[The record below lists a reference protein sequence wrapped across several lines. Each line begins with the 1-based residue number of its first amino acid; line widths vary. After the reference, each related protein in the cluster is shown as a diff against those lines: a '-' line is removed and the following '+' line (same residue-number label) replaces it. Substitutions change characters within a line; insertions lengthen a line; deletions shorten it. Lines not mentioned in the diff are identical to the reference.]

1 MKKLGIG
8 KRLLSGLL
16 ALIMVLSLLPLSVF
30 AAMGDLR
37 DGETGLDAN
46 IDTKD
51 TISWPIKIYDY
62 LNDGL
67 LFEYA
72 SAQDA
77 SLTNLGGDAY
87 GGGVRMPGDISYQG
101 EILGSDF
108 TVNSSESGEYYDG
121 ECYDHWLYAK
131 SNYNVSYAQQGSGTA
146 GAFKFLRL
154 KPWLTTSNMPDI
166 VISDFTND
174 QYYYLDGTTTY
185 PRDRVRYAVVVY
197 KTGTSGLQLTLG
209 LSTNRTGSKTIRDY
223 NNSYATGP
231 NGYYVD
237 YDVFATQSLQVS
249 DTWNYF
255 VVDMKSGTNA
265 TVWNEITKVYQV
277 TLGTNMTNSS
287 QDLDLSHI
295 AYFSDAE
302 EAVRF
307 GEAAKA
313 FSNNPGE
320 YLPDQYYTVNGT
332 TYSKHWNMGN
342 NTAFTMLYSSSGGGW
357 QNSYTGGE
365 NSWENGYFSYQ
376 IGKHTGTSS
385 WANGINSYRSD
396 AKSKGYVV
404 SDDIFLYSVSAN
416 SSHDLSQYD
425 FGYTLYNE
433 ITAKEFAQ
441 VMTAGL
447 LQNDLI
453 SVKGVDGKTYR
464 IPEYKQDSVEYI
476 AKVLEQTLVIGRQD
490 RYGNYNY
497 NFVQGSVSSQ
507 FADANG
513 NKRDL
518 ASALREALALT
529 APSGGLGNYGIPSA
543 AKAGSYATTKAKQEK
558 LIGPYAKVK
567 GNIKTFYDAAFYL
580 MHNLFVD
587 DSYNQLQ
594 HDYNYLVLSKAP
606 VSGTGKEAYVFDAG
620 FTTGNIESDPGST
633 SAVVYNKTNG
643 TASLSSAVG
652 KDEIN
657 YGGDQWTT
665 RNPFLPVT
673 DAQGDYGCTGTPY
686 FREDGARI
694 YADYGNTYVNRNY
707 NYVMQ
712 ANAEFVYHYQD
723 DLFFQFEGDDDVYL
737 FVNGELVLD
746 IGAAHSITSVK
757 MQMNDYVLRAQKEM
771 SFLKQNYG
779 YRPDVSDEKFE
790 KILDEAVKNGAMQA
804 SQKDYYRRWHRL
816 NLIDGE
822 NYTIDFYY
830 MERHGWGA
838 NMRVATNILMTDPAM
853 ITEKKA
859 YQDGAQINYGGIVV
873 ANKEGEIDTKKNIEY
888 SFSVTNEGE
897 NKLYNLTFND
907 YDIGLTLSPKTGLTF
922 HRENINGVNVFD
934 ARGQTLEPSDL
945 FIHVEGYLDEAKTRP
960 VSKDIRFDSMD
971 TNGELKQ
978 FLTNLAQFNQ
988 SGEDANNKLFSG
1000 DGLWRHATVTI
1011 RGIYYRMTKEQV
1023 AAEEF
1028 NNIVFTTAN
1037 PAVDSELV
1045 LNSADTHQV
1054 RLIGNAKHI
1063 YQWASDLEAEEYH
1076 EVYFNRA
1083 DLVKWLEDPTTG
1095 TVTIGARTYAASQ
1108 LSMTTCRK
1116 DGTTYDFPD
1125 IIVRDNNTSM
1135 AVNYLKSGTQL
1146 FFIKL
1151 FRDSNGD
1158 GEPDDLNSD
1167 RKVDENDYRI
1177 VPLAVH
1183 VTDVNDDAVV
1193 LDYGLKAE
1201 LTGKNGITTN
1211 DYITVPN
1218 LNTGYSIMG
1227 MSTGEPSYLNDFA
1240 NASKHNY
1247 NRISFLP
1254 VNGRTLDCIDGVY
1267 EYTVDTADD
1276 KLYFTPRQFMD
1287 NAYSIYIA
1295 VTIHE
1300 LDVAASIVG
1309 PANGATVNRSIDIT
1323 KEVQMYQKVT
1333 VLPAS
1338 VMYYENDFAG
1348 IKFESGNETFVTGTG
1363 SSILQQGVDQSVNYG
1378 ADQDYQTKENAQI
1391 SGNSMSAIKV
1401 TKYGKLA
1408 SFNFTGTGFEILS
1421 RTNAFD
1427 SASFVISV
1435 KKDGTVIRT
1444 LPVITEFSNASDSAC
1459 DHADQTGKL
1468 TTPVDGSTL
1477 YNGTRWRAD
1486 TRVKPQNRRTFYFDN
1501 TQRQWGSIYA
1511 YTLDVNGAA
1520 TVKWPGFEMACYSG
1534 NIYSLSLEA
1543 GNARVVLHNGKG
1555 QTAELTLPEGE
1566 FNLFDGTDW
1575 VKDERVQKWGKR
1587 AFYFD
1592 NSTYEWE
1599 NVYVSAYG
1607 ANGLLSGNMLGTIT
1621 AKDEN
1626 IYSVVLPEDAI
1637 KVVIHNGNGH
1647 SAELNLPADGSNLY
1661 DGSDWWDYNAK
1672 SGKKYRVFSFDK
1684 TKTDWESVY
1693 AYAYGTSGI
1702 FTASWPGTALKDT
1715 DDHILSIRLPEGATN
1730 IIFNNGVDKMA
1741 ELPLSCDTTNLFDGT
1756 RWWGYDAASGL
1767 KNRVIS
1773 YNNSVT
1779 KWEKVYAHLYGE
1791 SGELNGRMPGT
1802 PMQHT
1807 GDDIYALWISDDVTA
1822 VNFNG
1827 TNHNE
1832 NGHCTACGTYVGHM
1846 YYKDECSAPD
1856 CDQRRLDYYL
1866 VGYINGADYGCEG
1879 DHQNMGQYKF
1889 VNGKLTATFKTDGYV
1904 FVKTTGNAGYYMTN
1918 GYPGAGVTSTY
1929 LYNTNSQGL
1938 KADKLHVPGGV
1949 ELTFTLV
1956 ENNDGTLTLSF
1967 TTSNDDVTDE
1977 DKTVYFNNTDGWAQV
1992 NAYYWSITDATMINW
2007 PGVTMTRTEAEDPI
2021 YVMKLP
2027 SDAEYVIFNDGS
2039 GAQTMDLTVPADNM
2053 LYSFSGFNKGW
2064 SVYNPDKTTL
2074 NFDNSVA
2081 KWAKVNIYYWSDQ
2094 DDQMVQWP
2102 GEEMTAGAN
2111 NIFTSVIPSNATCVI
2126 FNNGKGAQTGDLT
2139 ILKNGDTYLY
2149 GTEGSSWASQSV
2161 TDEFRSVYF
2170 KNTAQWTNLHV
2181 HYWDAVK
2188 DIELSAWPGDAMV
2201 LQEGDVYKAVI
2212 PVSATHV
2219 RFNNGDNGLATTN
2232 IKLTEDENL
2241 FVYDQTAADTQ
2252 PTGSWTTYGSSGLV
2266 PTRTVYLLNGGNW
2279 ATPYA
2284 HYWVEGGAETVWPGV
2299 KMTYVT
2305 GNLYSVQVPVD
2316 TEYIIFNSNT
2326 GTQTDDLPLFEEYDT
2341 YDYSNKVWVGT
2352 GSLTRT
2358 IYLQNNTGWA
2368 DPYAYY
2374 WNKDSERMPWPGVKM
2389 THIGTNRYSITIPF
2403 NMTKIIFSNNGAP
2416 QTADLKLR
2424 GMKDLYDLSAN
2435 VWLSTDTSEETP
2447 IDRPIYY
2454 ENTLEWDKVSVY
2466 YWSDTDNQM
2475 TEWPGVEMTADENGI
2490 FTYMLPGNAT
2500 KVIFNDGVPD
2510 SGNKTGDL
2518 TIPGSGANFYS
2529 CPAPNC
2535 GSWESYEAMRVV
2547 YFDMGSAGWGTPHAY
2562 YWSYADQ
2569 GMVSW
2574 PGAPMTHVSGTR
2586 YSITVPARAEMIS
2599 FTNGLL
2605 DFENQKTA
2613 DLTLTNA
2620 YDQYSYD
2627 TGAWTRVTRT
2637 IYYEGSGSNNVW
2649 VTYSGDNVSLSER
2662 VMIRVRDNIF
2672 SCVIPMGTKYVT
2684 FEDNGKIVA
2693 KDVILS
2699 DDHDFY
2705 TTDGWSEFDPSAAYR
2720 EVVYFKNNQ
2729 GWPDTFVYFW
2739 GEGVNKPVWPGIPMT
2754 FVDEGLYMANI
2765 PSNVVNLQFNNGKAG
2780 ELEQKKTK
2788 DLILP
2793 NDVNEFI
2800 MNASGNDGR
2809 WSVYTK
2815 PKSDAIHQVPAIRV
2829 DGLELGNYEVEIL
2842 GMPTYRDDVDWT
2854 HMQDFVKDTYFY
2866 FDGVRVYQPLGSTN
2880 EHYSVTENGA
2890 TFEELRNL
2898 ILNGNA
2904 AVAIYEYGTTAY
2916 TGNFSW
2922 TENRNGIG
2930 SDMETKYVGNQL
2942 TGIND
2947 YLLLGPNNE
2956 TYLNGNAQTQAVIFY
2971 VKETDAAYHA
2981 LQIAARGIDE
2991 GLFLGRNST
3000 GVNATLYH
3008 GVCIEKPDGTVGYG
3022 WRPIDTILS
3031 GTEQYYTVD
3040 YQDCPYLFDENGTK
3054 IYQVALFVRSGMVSF
3069 TNVKFIGLDLQ
3080 SNPVGEATDL
3090 KLNNGMLY
3098 AEDMESLKIGGNFTE
3113 KTQILSNLVFISSQ
3127 MDAIQW
3133 IEEEKQQS
3141 IVLKYPALSFE
3152 DEVYYNVFFST
3163 EGLTEQPVEMGLL
3176 MFDTLEENGTIFD
3189 ADAVISGVTASNGL
3203 YVARSA
3209 GVQAKDLGKTM
3220 YFRVF
3225 AQMPNGAYVYS
3236 KAASYSARQYAKSVL
3251 TGNYSVETKA
3261 LIASMLKYSE
3271 AARSY
3276 FGGMETLGDLI
3287 TEEVDALTIG
3297 YRSDLL
3303 SNAVKADAS
3312 KSGYFAA
3319 TSTGFSGKA
3328 PAVSF
3333 DGAFSINYF
3342 FTPSTTV
3349 QGNMTLYYWNAKDY
3363 EAAEVL
3369 SAENATGSV
3378 IMTPGDRYSAAITGI
3393 SAKDMDT
3400 TYYVAAVYQCNGQT
3414 YCSGVLAY
3422 SLASYCNSKATAA
3435 GSISDLAKATA
3446 VYGYHAKQ
3454 LFG

>member
-209 LSTNRTGSKTIRDY
+209 LSTNRTGNKTIRDY

-255 VVDMKSGTNA
+255 VVDMKSGTND

-302 EAVRF
+302 EADRF
-307 GEAAKA
+307 GAAAKA

-332 TYSKHWNMGN
+332 SYSKHWNMGN

-385 WANGINSYRSD
+385 WATGINSYRSD

-476 AKVLEQTLVIGRQD
+476 AKVLEHTLVIGRQD

-620 FTTGNIESDPGST
+620 FTTGNIQSDPGST

-790 KILDEAVKNGAMQA
+790 KILDEAVKNGAIEA

-1151 FRDSNGD
+1151 FRDQNGD

-1300 LDVAASIVG
+1300 LDVAASVVG
-1309 PANGATVNRSIDIT
+1309 PANGTTVNRSIDIT

-1459 DHADQTGKL
+1459 DHADRTEQVAVSQDGNTLFNGSKWIADGREKAQNQRTFYYDNTDTKWSKIYVCTFGVGGVPDARWPGYEMTRHSGNIYRLSLSEGHTGMILHNGEGQTSEL
-1468 TTPVDGSTL
+1468 TLPDDGSYL
-1477 YNGTRWRAD
+1477 YNGTGW
-1486 TRVKPQNRRTFYFDN
+1486 VKQASGTGETDRTVSYN
-1501 TQRQWGSIYA
+1501 NAKTNWEKVYVYA
-1511 YTLDVNGAA
+1511 YGTNGVVTKA
-1520 TVKWPGFEMACYSG
+1520 WPGTEMTKGDSG
-1534 NIYSLSLEA
+1534 
-1543 GNARVVLHNGKG
+1543 
-1555 QTAELTLPEGE
+1555 
-1566 FNLFDGTDW
+1566 
-1575 VKDERVQKWGKR
+1575 
-1587 AFYFD
+1587 
-1592 NSTYEWE
+1592 
-1599 NVYVSAYG
+1599 
-1607 ANGLLSGNMLGTIT
+1607 
-1621 AKDEN
+1621 
-1626 IYSVVLPEDAI
+1626 IYSVKLSKAAT
-1637 KVVIHNGNGH
+1637 KVIFNDGQNKLGEVIL
-1647 SAELNLPADGSNLY
+1647 SSDTSNLY
-1661 DGSDWWDYNAK
+1661 DGQ
-1672 SGKKYRVFSFDK
+1672 
-1684 TKTDWESVY
+1684 
-1693 AYAYGTSGI
+1693 
-1702 FTASWPGTALKDT
+1702 
-1715 DDHILSIRLPEGATN
+1715 
-1730 IIFNNGVDKMA
+1730 
-1741 ELPLSCDTTNLFDGT
+1741 

-1773 YNNSVT
+1773 YKNSTT
-1779 KWEKVYAHLYGE
+1779 KWEKVYACLYGAE
-1791 SGELNGRMPGT
+1791 GELNGPWPGT
-1802 PMQHT
+1802 PMQTT
-1807 GDDIYALWISDDVTA
+1807 GDDIYSLWISDDVQS
-1822 VNFNG
+1822 VVFSG

-1856 CDQRRLDYYL
+1856 CDHRRLDYYL

-1889 VNGKLTATFKTDGYV
+1889 VNGKLTTTFKTDGYV
-1904 FVKTTGNAGYYMTN
+1904 FVKTSGNESYYMTN
-1918 GYPGAGVTSTY
+1918 GYPGANVTSTY
-1929 LYNTNSQGL
+1929 LYNTNSVGL

-2021 YVMKLP
+2021 YEMKLP
-2027 SDAEYVIFNDGS
+2027 SDAEYVIFNNNA

-2111 NIFTSVIPSNATCVI
+2111 NIFTSMIPSNATYVI
-2126 FNNGKGAQTGDLT
+2126 FNNGKGAQTADLT
-2139 ILKNGDTYLY
+2139 ILRNGDTYLY
-2149 GTEGSSWASQSV
+2149 GTEGSGWASQNV
-2161 TDEFRSVYF
+2161 TDASRSVYF
-2170 KNTAQWTNLHV
+2170 KNTAKWTNLHV
-2181 HYWDAVK
+2181 HYWDALN
-2188 DIELSAWPGDAMV
+2188 DIKLSAWPGDAMV

-2212 PVSATHV
+2212 PASATHV
-2219 RFNNGDNGLATTN
+2219 VFNNGDNGKKSHHV
-2232 IKLTEDENL
+2232 KLQENENL
-2241 FVYDQTAADTQ
+2241 YVYDQVAAGTTT
-2252 PTGSWTTYGSSGLV
+2252 TGRWYVYEQGIV
-2266 PTRTVYLLNGGNW
+2266 PTIPTTRPVYLINSDKWPIPCAYYWADNNTPLNWPGLRM
-2279 ATPYA
+2279 T
-2284 HYWVEGGAETVWPGV
+2284 HVEGD
-2299 KMTYVT
+2299 
-2305 GNLYSVQVPVD
+2305 LYMVNVPI
-2316 TEYIIFNSNT
+2316 EMSYIIFNNNDNKIQT
-2326 GTQTDDLPLFEEYDT
+2326 EDLRLVDEMEVFDYGTKTWSSTDT
-2341 YDYSNKVWVGT
+2341 T
-2352 GSLTRT
+2352 TRT
-2358 IYLQNNTGWA
+2358 IYLEN
-2368 DPYAYY
+2368 DPDWEEPCAYY
-2374 WNKDSERMPWPGVKM
+2374 WIDGAAMTVYPGVKM
-2389 THIGTNRYSITIPF
+2389 THVEGNRYSAEIPVSA
-2403 NMTKIIFSNNGAP
+2403 NRIIFNNNSETVKTDTLILTNG
-2416 QTADLKLR
+2416 
-2424 GMKDLYDLSAN
+2424 KDLYTLSSN
-2435 VWLSTDTSEETP
+2435 TWSSTSGE
-2447 IDRPIYY
+2447 
-2454 ENTLEWDKVSVY
+2454 ENTATVPVY
-2466 YWSDTDNQM
+2466 YTDNLGWGNVYVHCWEGSGQAI
-2475 TEWPGVEMTADENGI
+2475 TSWPGIKMTRVEDYLYTANIPANAGYVLFTNGEAGDENK
-2490 FTYMLPGNAT
+2490 TVDLPLPANG
-2500 KVIFNDGVPD
+2500 K
-2510 SGNKTGDL
+2510 
-2518 TIPGSGANFYS
+2518 NFYYH
-2529 CPAPNC
+2529 PAPVS
-2535 GSWESYEAMRVV
+2535 GSWETYEPQRVI
-2547 YFDMGSAGWGTPHAY
+2547 YFDKGSAGWGTPHAY

-2569 GMVSW
+2569 SMVSW
-2574 PGAPMTHVSGTR
+2574 PGAAMTHVSGNR
-2586 YSITVPARAEMIS
+2586 YSITIPAKAEMIS

-2637 IYYEGSGSNNVW
+2637 IYYEGSGSGNVW
-2649 VTYSGDNVSLSER
+2649 VTYSGDNVSLTEK
-2662 VMIRVRDNIF
+2662 VMIRVKDNIF

-2684 FEDNGKIVA
+2684 FEDNGKTVA

-2705 TTDGWSEFDPSAAYR
+2705 TTDGWSEFTPSTAYR
-2720 EVVYFKNNQ
+2720 KVVYFKNNQ
-2729 GWPDTFVYFW
+2729 DWPGVFVYYW
-2739 GEGVNKPVWPGIPMT
+2739 GEGVNKPAGHGIPMT
-2754 FVDEGLYMANI
+2754 AVDDDLYMANI
-2765 PSNVVNLQFNNGKAG
+2765 PSNVVNLQFNNG
-2780 ELEQKKTK
+2780 EDEDLEKKTK

-2793 NDVNEFI
+2793 IDVNEFI

-2809 WSVYTK
+2809 WRVYTK
-2815 PKSDAIHQVPAIRV
+2815 PQSDAIHQVPAIRV

-2890 TFEELRNL
+2890 TFKELRDL

-2922 TENRNGIG
+2922 TENRNGTG

-3349 QGNMTLYYWNAKDY
+3349 QGNMTLYYWNAQDY

-3435 GSISDLAKATA
+3435 GAISDLAKATA